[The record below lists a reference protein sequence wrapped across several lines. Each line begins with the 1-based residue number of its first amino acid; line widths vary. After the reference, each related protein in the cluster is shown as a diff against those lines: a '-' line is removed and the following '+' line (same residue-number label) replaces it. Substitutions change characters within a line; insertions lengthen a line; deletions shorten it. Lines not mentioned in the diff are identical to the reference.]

1 MSEAEDA
8 GERLGLIGSRVFAL
22 RRRRQGIEPEHVS
35 GKINCD
41 QIMLEDVGSDQ
52 PVSVTHDVFFRN
64 ADNAIVELEFANYN
78 LVHPG
83 RVAAGRSGVSY
94 TFERMFSEPPRSNF
108 FRELL
113 PDGHA
118 GSAGIKQESLYR
130 RVIELYAQTNTS
142 RDQDRKSTRLN
153 SSHQIISYA
162 VFCLKKKKDALIDI
176 LLRANRVG

>member
-1 MSEAEDA
+1 
-8 GERLGLIGSRVFAL
+8 
-22 RRRRQGIEPEHVS
+22 
-35 GKINCD
+35 
-41 QIMLEDVGSDQ
+41 MLEDVGSDQ

-142 RDQDRKSTRLN
+142 RDHGHARTRERPLRILATASRRRREKRFQFELRPGNIADRGRYGLTR
-153 SSHQIISYA
+153 
-162 VFCLKKKKDALIDI
+162 
-176 LLRANRVG
+176 